1 MEWQSTPIFLPGEF
15 HRLRSLAGYSPW
27 DSKELDMTERVTFTF
42 IHKPVP
48 GMSPRQGGP
57 SAAVPSEEKGFSAL
71 SVFNVPDLLNMLQLI
86 DEHI

>member
-1 MEWQSTPIFLPGEF
+1 
-15 HRLRSLAGYSPW
+15 
-27 DSKELDMTERVTFTF
+27 MTERVTFTV

>member
-1 MEWQSTPIFLPGEF
+1 MD
-15 HRLRSLAGYSPW
+15 HA
-27 DSKELDMTERVTFTF
+27 KELDMTERVTFTF